1 MCFVREFRVRLRRI
15 IEAMVGRV
23 FTPGDIVNITGL
35 PRYEVLA
42 TMHVLETLG
51 VIEVINAKG
60 NYRVYKLT
68 ELGFKLLKALQ
79 RAEKVIID
87 VIEEGESNVAPST
100 ETSNEEV
107 IVST

>member
-1 MCFVREFRVRLRRI
+1 VREFRVRLRRI

-51 VIEVINAKG
+51 IIELINAKG
-60 NYRVYKLT
+60 NYRVYRLT
-68 ELGFKLLKALQ
+68 ELGLKLLKALQ
-79 RAEKVIID
+79 RAEKVIIN
-87 VIEEGESNVAPST
+87 VVEEGEST
-100 ETSNEEV
+100 EV
-107 IVST
+107 VSTGEVKDEVLAGT

>member
-1 MCFVREFRVRLRRI
+1 MREFRVRLRRI

-51 VIEVINAKG
+51 IIELINAKG
-60 NYRVYKLT
+60 NYRVYRLT
-68 ELGFKLLKALQ
+68 ELGLKLLKALQ
-79 RAEKVIID
+79 RAEKVIIN
-87 VIEEGESNVAPST
+87 VVEEGEST
-100 ETSNEEV
+100 EV
-107 IVST
+107 VSTGEVKDEVLAGT

>member
-1 MCFVREFRVRLRRI
+1 MREFRVRLRRI

-51 VIEVINAKG
+51 IIELINAKG
-60 NYRVYKLT
+60 NYRVYRLT
-68 ELGFKLLKALQ
+68 ELGLKLLKALQ
-79 RAEKVIID
+79 RAEKVIIN
-87 VIEEGESNVAPST
+87 VVEGGEST
-100 ETSNEEV
+100 EV
-107 IVST
+107 VSTGEVKDEVLAGT